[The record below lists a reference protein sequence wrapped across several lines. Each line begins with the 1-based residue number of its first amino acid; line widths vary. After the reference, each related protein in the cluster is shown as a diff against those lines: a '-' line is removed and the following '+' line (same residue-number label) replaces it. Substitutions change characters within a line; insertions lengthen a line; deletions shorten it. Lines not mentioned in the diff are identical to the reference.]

1 MTKKEKEII
10 KQLTDIGFIKSN
22 DYKHLGK
29 KVYTK
34 EHGGIKFIIV
44 LFWFDVYTEYD
55 PLRKGQIINYIT
67 TNRGLSNVF
76 ELKQLMY
83 LMTKTEI

>member
-1 MTKKEKEII
+1 MTKKEKELI
-10 KQLTDIGFIKSN
+10 KQLTDIGFTISKDYSN
-22 DYKHLGK
+22 LGK
-29 KVYTK
+29 KVYIK
-34 EHGGIKFIIV
+34 DHGAIRFIIV

-55 PLRKGQIINYIT
+55 PLNRGKKINYIT
-67 TNRGLSNVF
+67 SNSGLSNVE

>member
-1 MTKKEKEII
+1 MKKKEKDII

-29 KVYTK
+29 RVYTK
-34 EHGGIKFIIV
+34 EHGGMKFIIV

-55 PLRKGQIINYIT
+55 PLNKGQKINYIT
-67 TNRGLSNVF
+67 SNSGLSNVD

>member
-10 KQLTDIGFIKSN
+10 KQLTDIGFTISKDYSN
-22 DYKHLGK
+22 LGK
-29 KVYTK
+29 NVYIK
-34 EHGGIKFIIV
+34 DHGAMRFIIV
-44 LFWFDVYTEYD
+44 LFWFDVYTEYN
-55 PLRKGQIINYIT
+55 PLYGGQKINYIT
-67 TNRGLSNVF
+67 SNSGLSNVE